1 MEGGFFRP
9 ISSAR
14 NQKTESAPMKNQNES
29 DIEQD
34 WQQQAN
40 YFDSALGYYA
50 LGLLDEAETE
60 LNKIS
65 AAVDAVP
72 LLALRL
78 NICYKRKHWRKM
90 AAFATQLLLL
100 DEFNPRWAYAHGFAT
115 ASQLMENEAK
125 QNREAFKFN

>member
-1 MEGGFFRP
+1 
-9 ISSAR
+9 
-14 NQKTESAPMKNQNES
+14 MKDENDVE
-29 DIEQD
+29 ICWEQE
-34 WQQQAN
+34 QAN
-40 YFDSALGYYA
+40 FNAAIGYYD
-50 LGLLDEAETE
+50 LEMLDEAEGE
-60 LNKIS
+60 LNKIDRS

-78 NICYKRKHWRKM
+78 NICYKRKHWQKM
-90 AAFATQLLLL
+90 AAFATYLLLL